1 MTRILSALTP
11 WFKSFAQE
19 SIRISVLLEFKFPLI
34 NIYKISIGSTSTTIL
49 ISFGRIIF
57 LKNEVSIQ
65 IRANENKI
73 YVANFA
79 GSAGYYSIFWNDGLS
94 MTEFYKIYKKIAK
107 IETQRWI
114 THCKKPLLKRGFNI
128 SSSLQSSL
136 CRYRQGF

>member
-1 MTRILSALTP
+1 MIEIAYKVDSCHTVYIR
-11 WFKSFAQE
+11 KSTNN
-19 SIRISVLLEFKFPLI
+19 SNRDISGIYNNYPI
-34 NIYKISIGSTSTTIL
+34 NK
-49 ISFGRIIF
+49 IIF